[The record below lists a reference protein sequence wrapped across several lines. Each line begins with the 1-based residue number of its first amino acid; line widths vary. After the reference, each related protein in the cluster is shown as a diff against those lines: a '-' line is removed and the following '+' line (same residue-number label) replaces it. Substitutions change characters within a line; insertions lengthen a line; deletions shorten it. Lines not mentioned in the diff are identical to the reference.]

1 MRFGGYDFGET
12 DTVDKKY
19 YLATTESGIYV
30 DGALG
35 GFQTRTISI
44 GNGWFGI
51 IKVSGDNMNLVMTVT
66 NTPIRTWYN
75 GENRSEGEYVAA
87 TDNVWFANELP
98 EGEGTDRNH
107 WLEGLDKNL
116 GLNGFYRDTYH
127 VAFGRGRSRENRNGG
142 KGGRKGLQRGA
153 HQGGSAPR
161 LHPREG

>member
-1 MRFGGYDFGET
+1 
-12 DTVDKKY
+12 
-19 YLATTESGIYV
+19 
-30 DGALG
+30 
-35 GFQTRTISI
+35 
-44 GNGWFGI
+44 
-51 IKVSGDNMNLVMTVT
+51 MNLVMTVT

-127 VAFGRGRSRENRNGG
+127 VAFGAEGAGKTGMVEREEGKDYNVVLIRG
-142 KGGRKGLQRGA
+142 KCA
-153 HQGGSAPR
+153 PPPSA
-161 LHPREG
+161 